1 MVDFDT
7 LVNGPC
13 LDVFGDEVVFTAK
26 GQLPVTVTG
35 VFDRA
40 FLQQQPFG
48 GGAQEGQRTGAGGNV
63 SAARPVLGVQ
73 LRQFPFGSPAKGDAI
88 VLPKLL
94 PGQAFTVQE
103 TRPDGK
109 GWAMLLLTKSA

>member
-13 LDVFGDEVVFTAK
+13 LDVF
-26 GQLPVTVTG
+26 
-35 VFDRA
+35 
-40 FLQQQPFG
+40 
-48 GGAQEGQRTGAGGNV
+48 
-63 SAARPVLGVQ
+63 
-73 LRQFPFGSPAKGDAI
+73 GDAI